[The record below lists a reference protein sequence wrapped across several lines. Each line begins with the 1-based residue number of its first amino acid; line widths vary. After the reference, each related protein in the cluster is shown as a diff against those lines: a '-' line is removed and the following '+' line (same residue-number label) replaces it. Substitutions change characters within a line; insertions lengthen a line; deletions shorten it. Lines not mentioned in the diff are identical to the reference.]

1 MDLSLSALPLQW
13 LFQGSDH
20 LLLHYSYII
29 IGDVLR
35 LLINLLFWYIISL
48 KYVKYFRKMQFPAY
62 FQSSEA
68 SQRTCTNGTLLYLSL
83 FVLRLSFLLVYSFH
97 YSCSLT
103 SSAISCLWNTV
114 INAIQIAMIPAVN
127 EFTPPTDTTI

>member
-1 MDLSLSALPLQW
+1 MDLLLSALPLRW

-35 LLINLLFWYIISL
+35 LLINLLFLVYNFFKICEILPQNAIPCIFSKFRGISADM
-48 KYVKYFRKMQFPAY
+48 Y
-62 FQSSEA
+62 
-68 SQRTCTNGTLLYLSL
+68 QRNIALFKS